1 MHIIE
6 SRNADG
12 QWVEKF
18 RVERLC
24 GLGMNLPLGVYCVR
38 LNSRTMYFALGFAP
52 VMSHDSMCTEYYRRT
67 IKVAYGD
74 IAENSGA
81 RSR

>member
-12 QWVEKF
+12 QWAEKH
-18 RVERLC
+18 RVKALK
-24 GLGMNLPLGVYCVR
+24 GLGMSLPLGVYRVR
-38 LNSRTMYFALGFAP
+38 LNTKWMYFVLGFAP

-67 IKVAYGD
+67 VKVAF
-74 IAENSGA
+74 ENQET
-81 RSR
+81 